1 MSNDLDATPL
11 RIFTTLHSR
20 HTRKRV
26 SDSRP
31 TKDFPTRSLDDNLR
45 TLRTGLVGK
54 QGGSKSQQLRAAGQ
68 LSH

>member
-1 MSNDLDATPL
+1 MSNDIDATPF

-31 TKDFPTRSLDDNLR
+31 TKDFPTRSLDDS
-45 TLRTGLVGK
+45 LRTGLVGE
-54 QGGSKSQQLRAAGQ
+54 QSGSKSQ
-68 LSH
+68 

>member
-1 MSNDLDATPL
+1 MSKDLDATPL

-31 TKDFPTRSLDDNLR
+31 TKDFPTRSLDDS
-45 TLRTGLVGK
+45 LRTGLVGE
-54 QGGSKSQQLRAAGQ
+54 QSGSKSQ
-68 LSH
+68 